1 MAHVPDPERDE
12 VASAQLAVDAQV
24 EERKFAHPA
33 FPPAWILTA
42 ARRQVNEAGRAAS
55 RAARP
60 GRKGSFRVQPGTGTP
75 GHERTIARDR
85 RWGRQSWTTAPV
97 GVVQNAGWWQSA
109 VPRGCLAHSGKL
121 APCGNSRRPRTEID
135 STTKGETMTDP
146 TQVNETVQAH
156 YTRSGLGSLILAALE
171 QAGKDLNRL
180 TPEDLAPIDEFHI
193 RGRAAT
199 LELARIAR
207 VDSTKRVLDVG
218 SGIGGTSRCLA
229 REFGC
234 RVTGID
240 LTEEYCSAAA
250 VLSDRIGLAEL
261 VDYRQGDATSLPFPD
276 ASFDI
281 VWTEHAAMN
290 IPDKPR
296 LYEEMHRVLKPG
308 GTLAIYD
315 ILAGPSGPVL
325 FPVPWA
331 RIPASS
337 FLVTPDELR
346 NLLHEAGFNIEAWLD
361 TTDAARAW
369 FVALAEKIRNE
380 GMPPLGFH
388 ILLGSDFQA
397 MAQNQ
402 RRNLEDG
409 RIVLAQV
416 VAKR

>member
-1 MAHVPDPERDE
+1 M
-12 VASAQLAVDAQV
+12 
-24 EERKFAHPA
+24 
-33 FPPAWILTA
+33 T
-42 ARRQVNEAGRAAS
+42 
-55 RAARP
+55 
-60 GRKGSFRVQPGTGTP
+60 
-75 GHERTIARDR
+75 
-85 RWGRQSWTTAPV
+85 
-97 GVVQNAGWWQSA
+97 
-109 VPRGCLAHSGKL
+109 
-121 APCGNSRRPRTEID
+121 D
-135 STTKGETMTDP
+135 STR
-146 TQVNETVQAH
+146 VNETVQAH
-156 YTRSGLGSLILAALE
+156 YTRSGLGGLILAALE
-171 QAGKDLNRL
+171 AAGKDLDRL

-199 LELARIAR
+199 LELARTAR

-250 VLSDRIGLAEL
+250 MLSARIGLAEL
-261 VDYRQGDATSLPFPD
+261 VDFRQGDATSLPFPD

-296 LYEEMHRVLKPG
+296 LYAEMHRVLKPG

-331 RIPASS
+331 RTPAAS

-346 NLLHEAGFNIEAWLD
+346 SLLDEAGFRIEAWSD

-369 FVALAEKIRNE
+369 FVALAEKIRTE

-388 ILLGSDFQA
+388 VLLGSDFQA

-416 VAKR
+416 VARK